1 MPPETIL
8 EFVARMQSGNCLSAA
23 QREEQ
28 RAATTWGRYMNRG
41 GYCGLNVVLIQNEF
55 EEFAF
60 HPLILTQES
69 CSRSKNNTNKK
80 LIDVDKKLEDLSR
93 RLDGIE
99 SNTNTGFG
107 ENDVNKKLEELSRRI
122 DAIESSISTDKASVH
137 PDLEVVKQEVANTP
151 AQSDMD
157 EEGHGTLGSKL
168 QSANADI
175 NEIRER
181 LGRYQAK
188 LVDIMDWEAGAHKEE

>member
-1 MPPETIL
+1 MKP
-8 EFVARMQSGNCLSAA
+8 Q
-23 QREEQ
+23 
-28 RAATTWGRYMNRG
+28 
-41 GYCGLNVVLIQNEF
+41 
-55 EEFAF
+55 FAF